1 MDIQLP
7 QIIYQLVNFGVVFGA
22 VTYLLYKPVQKI
34 LDDRAK
40 RITDSLTEVER
51 IEAEKEK
58 MATLKSK
65 VKREADKEAAEIL
78 EAAQK
83 TADKNKKELV
93 NKTKEALQE
102 EMKKAQT
109 SWQEEKKKLLADSKK
124 QMVDAVIEVSS
135 LVLGKKL
142 DIKTDN
148 KFIADNLEKVL
159 KDI

>member
-40 RITDSLTEVER
+40 RIEDSLA
-51 IEAEKEK
+51 EAEKIEEEQEK
-58 MATLKSK
+58 MSSLRAKA
-65 VKREADKEAAEIL
+65 KRDADKEAATIL
-78 EAAQK
+78 ENAKK
-83 TADKNKKELV
+83 TADKSKKELV
-93 NKTKEALQE
+93 DKTKEALQD

-109 SWQEEKKKLLADSKK
+109 AWKEEKKQLLADSKK

-142 DIKTDN
+142 DPKTDD
-148 KFIADNLEKVL
+148 KFIAQNLEKIL

>member
-40 RITDSLTEVER
+40 RITDSLTEVEK
-51 IEAEKEK
+51 IEAEKER

-65 VKREADKEAAEIL
+65 AKREADKEATEIL

-83 TADKNKKELV
+83 TAEKNKKELV

-102 EMKKAQT
+102 EMKKAQA

-142 DIKTDN
+142 DVKTDN
-148 KFIADNLEKVL
+148 KFIADNLEKIL

>member
-40 RITDSLTEVER
+40 RITDSLTEVEK
-51 IEAEKEK
+51 IEAEKER

-65 VKREADKEAAEIL
+65 AKREADKEATEIL

-83 TADKNKKELV
+83 TAEKNKKELV

-102 EMKKAQT
+102 EMKKAQA

-142 DIKTDN
+142 DVKTDN

>member
-102 EMKKAQT
+102 EMKKAQA

>member
-34 LDDRAK
+34 LDERAK
-40 RITDSLTEVER
+40 RIEDSLA
-51 IEAEKEK
+51 EAEKIEEEHEK
-58 MATLKSK
+58 MSSLKAK
-65 VKREADKEAAEIL
+65 AKRDADKEAAVIL
-78 EAAQK
+78 ENAKK
-83 TADKNKKELV
+83 TADKSKKELV
-93 NKTKEALQE
+93 DKTKEALQE
-102 EMKKAQT
+102 EMKKAQAA
-109 SWQEEKKKLLADSKK
+109 WKEEKKQLLADSKK

-142 DIKTDN
+142 DAKTDD
-148 KFIADNLEKVL
+148 KFIAQNLEKVL